1 MPKLMLVA
9 ALATLAL
16 SGCVDD
22 VDRFPHPTP
31 TTTEVFR

>member
-16 SGCVDD
+16 SVCVDD
-22 VDRFPHPTP
+22 VDRFLHPTP